1 MLRFTVLTLFA
12 AIALNAQVSTVVS
25 ILPQKYFVNQIGG
38 DKVGVEVMVTP
49 GSSPVTYEPKPSQ
62 MTVLSKADLYFSISA
77 PFEKRW
83 LSRFQD
89 AAQNT
94 DFVAMDKDI
103 QKHPVAAHDHEEHDT
118 HGHHNHDKKKNLDPH
133 IWLSPTLAKT
143 IAAHIKDAL
152 VEADKTNAAF
162 YENNYKRFLQKVEA
176 LDTKIKNLLQNRNS
190 DKFIVFHPSWGY
202 FARDYG
208 LTQVPVEIEG
218 KAPKQKD
225 LIQLIDFAKDHGIKA
240 VFVAP
245 EFSQKSAQTIAKSIG
260 GKTITVSPL
269 SPEWEQNLLRMAQEL
284 SKVL

>member
-1 MLRFTVLTLFA
+1 MIKIFFLFLLLSA
-12 AIALNAQVSTVVS
+12 SAYAQVNTVVS

-38 DKVGVEVMVTP
+38 DKVSVEVMVTP

-62 MTVLSKADLYFSISA
+62 MTALSGADLYFSMDV

-83 LSRFQD
+83 LPRFQD

-94 DFVAMDKDI
+94 VFVDTAKGI
-103 QKHPVAAHDHEEHDT
+103 QKRPIDTHDHGHDSHRDHDT
-118 HGHHNHDKKKNLDPH
+118 KQNLDPH

-162 YENNYKRFLQKVEA
+162 YENNYKRFLQKIEA
-176 LDTKIKNLLQNRNS
+176 LDTRIKNLLQNRNS

-225 LIQLIDFAKDHGIKA
+225 LIQLIDFAKENEIKA

-245 EFSQKSAQTIAKSIG
+245 EFSQKSAQTIAESIG

-269 SPEWEQNLLRMAQEL
+269 SP
-284 SKVL
+284 